1 MINKELTPDE
11 IKKYILKAI
20 TRFSAKQAPSVSLG
34 LVEGIA
40 LLNGEF
46 VNFTQESFLTKKAY
60 KKQKDIQKNSINVSY
75 KTKDGE

>member
-1 MINKELTPDE
+1 MINKELSLDE

-20 TRFSAKQAPSVSLG
+20 TRFSAKQAPSVRLG

-46 VNFTQESFLTKKAY
+46 VNFTQESFLTEKAY
-60 KKQKDIQKNSINVSY
+60 KLQKDLQKNELKGSY